1 MWHKP
6 FLFVGHML
14 ILPMLRR
21 SKSGER
27 KKMPLCPL
35 CFLPSL
41 PDDVQDTGKWEQ
53 ANGLTWMWF
62 GRPLRLA
69 PCLLLGAGGGSLWLQ
84 KRGTCNHPSSWAR
97 SCPWGRLGVKAA
109 SASGVSVAS
118 PSRASKRIPLFI
130 PAYEENSSPANGGGS
145 GAAAPDPM
153 THRQPRGTAL
163 CLLQPW
169 AMQCLRPPPHH
180 VKGCARA
187 LLAA

>member
-1 MWHKP
+1 MP
-6 FLFVGHML
+6 SMFSSLFARRCPGHRQM
-14 ILPMLRR
+14 
-21 SKSGER
+21 G
-27 KKMPLCPL
+27 
-35 CFLPSL
+35 
-41 PDDVQDTGKWEQ
+41 TGKWPYLDVVWAAFET
-53 ANGLTWMWF
+53 GS
-62 GRPLRLA
+62 
-69 PCLLLGAGGGSLWLQ
+69 LLLWAGGGSLWLQ

-97 SCPWGRLGVKAA
+97 SCPWGCLGVKAA
-109 SASGVSVAS
+109 SASGVSVAP
-118 PSRASKRIPLFI
+118 PSWASKRIPLFI

-153 THRQPRGTAL
+153 THRQPRGTAP